1 MKWPRRF
8 RHGRGGRGGRQ
19 GRVLPRG
26 GPGSLA
32 MVNLGVRRVE
42 DDVAAK
48 HPVRP
53 AVDVLGG
60 LGVRGGPGLRG
71 PGGPPALALTL
82 PRRRCSSMRLV
93 SLTPS

>member
-1 MKWPRRF
+1 MAAAEGAVAGAGPAP
-8 RHGRGGRGGRQ
+8 GRA
-19 GRVLPRG
+19 LPRA

-53 AVDVLGG
+53 AGDGLGG
-60 LGVRGGPGLRG
+60 LGVRGWPGLRG
-71 PGGPPALALTL
+71 PGGPPTLALMP
-82 PRRRCSSMRLV
+82 PRRRCSSTRLA